1 MRASRSTK
9 RRGSRSGVKLT
20 AKGMMTMMG
29 APAEANRTVSN
40 RVKILTYSSLIC
52 LACLVSGLAVLA
64 KKNRLLVEIPVI
76 ATVGNVLTTPGKGG
90 SLSYH
95 AQLIFDRINSD
106 GEVVHCDVKNVPLGS
121 RSVTVGDT
129 IKVAPRKASC
139 WEPDVINDTGIAPTD
154 SLAWLLLIVAVIS
167 GLIFVFVALRVAL
180 EVQSKPS

>member
-129 IKVAPRKASC
+129 IKVAPPQSVMLGARCDKRHRHRPHGFTRMVAADSC
-139 WEPDVINDTGIAPTD
+139 CYQRFD
-154 SLAWLLLIVAVIS
+154 
-167 GLIFVFVALRVAL
+167 FRFVALRVAL